1 MAQVPGPGTPETAV
15 KRTTEQHVGA
25 WRLTARRECEVVEIE
40 KVCARKIFLGR
51 RFACEGSPTEP
62 YSRDG
67 PLGDYPIGAAQL
79 LVHVASYVA
88 RSRR

>member
-1 MAQVPGPGTPETAV
+1 MEPKLSRNLVT
-15 KRTTEQHVGA
+15 
-25 WRLTARRECEVVEIE
+25 RRPY
-40 KVCARKIFLGR
+40 GR
-51 RFACEGSPTEP
+51 RNQ
-62 YSRDG
+62 RDG